1 MTRVLFIC
9 HGNICRSTMAQFVF
23 QHIVNERG
31 LSDRF
36 YIDSM
41 ATSTE
46 EIGNPPHRG
55 TVRKMHEVGIRVIP
69 HEARQVSWRD
79 YDKFDYIIGMDTWNI
94 RNLHRMLKGDPNGK
108 VHKFLTFANSE
119 RDIADPWYTGDF
131 DATYRDV
138 VEGCEGFLTYLR
150 DRGELY

>member
-1 MTRVLFIC
+1 
-9 HGNICRSTMAQFVF
+9 
-23 QHIVNERG
+23 
-31 LSDRF
+31 
-36 YIDSM
+36 
-41 ATSTE
+41 
-46 EIGNPPHRG
+46 
-55 TVRKMHEVGIRVIP
+55 
-69 HEARQVSWRD
+69 
-79 YDKFDYIIGMDTWNI
+79 
-94 RNLHRMLKGDPNGK
+94 